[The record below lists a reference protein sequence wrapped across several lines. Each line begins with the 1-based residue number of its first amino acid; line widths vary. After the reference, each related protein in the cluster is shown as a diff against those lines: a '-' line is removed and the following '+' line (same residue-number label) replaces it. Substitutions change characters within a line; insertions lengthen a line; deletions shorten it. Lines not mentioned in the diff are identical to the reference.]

1 MNKSNFEMKLLQ
13 EISDLDFFVIRK
25 PIASPEFWTEWQE
38 KYGKAVISK
47 IALKKILK
55 TQKMD
60 REKRAIVRASIQAY
74 DEILM
79 YLERLK
85 TTAFH
90 LRGIYTGNTP
100 NIETDEEDIDL
111 DF

>member
-1 MNKSNFEMKLLQ
+1 MAKSNFEMRFLQ
-13 EISDLDFFVIRK
+13 EISDLDFFIIRK
-25 PIASPEFWTEWQE
+25 PIASPEFWSEWQE

-47 IALKKILK
+47 IALKKLLK
-55 TQKMD
+55 FQKLD
-60 REKRAIVRASIQAY
+60 KEEVLKIKTSIKAY
-74 DEILM
+74 EEIIE

-85 TTAFH
+85 HTAFH

-100 NIETDEEDIDL
+100 NIETDEDIDI